1 LGNEFMIII
10 NYSILILRPEFT
22 IFWAIFIT
30 SFLTFNTC
38 VPNHLHAVIII
49 CRNVLQYTRTTESMS
64 ISNSL
69 LRSPS
74 QTIGAIVRGFKGA
87 ATKQIN
93 QIRDLPGTPIWQ
105 RNYYESIIRSENDL
119 NRVREYIINNP
130 IQWDLDEENPTNHKS
145 VGAYCNT
152 PLLP

>member
-1 LGNEFMIII
+1 M
-10 NYSILILRPEFT
+10 RAAT
-22 IFWAIFIT
+22 
-30 SFLTFNTC
+30 
-38 VPNHLHAVIII
+38 PNHLHAIIII
-49 CRNVLQYTRTTESMS
+49 CRGVLQYTTTTESMS

-105 RNYYESIIRSENDL
+105 RNYYESIIRTEYHL
-119 NRVREYIINNP
+119 HRIREYIINNP
-130 IQWDLDEENPTNHKS
+130 AQWDLDEENPVNHKS
-145 VGAYCNT
+145 VGMDC
-152 PLLP
+152 PILR